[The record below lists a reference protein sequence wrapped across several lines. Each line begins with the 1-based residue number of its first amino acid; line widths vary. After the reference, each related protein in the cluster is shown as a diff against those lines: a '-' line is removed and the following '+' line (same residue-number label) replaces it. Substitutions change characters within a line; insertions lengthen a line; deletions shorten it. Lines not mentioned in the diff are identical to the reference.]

1 MLDFDLARQQLLDTH
16 SCALTSA
23 NLSLA
28 EAANRIL
35 AAPLAAQYPS
45 PMFDNS
51 AMDGYAVCDHEGRLK
66 EFTVVGRTQAGE
78 GSAAPLQQGQAARI
92 FTGAPLPPNTTAV
105 VAQEQTECRGE
116 LLHVAADIEPGQHMR
131 LKAEEIQTGQELLAQ
146 GSKLNAATLGLAAS
160 QGYKNVPVYSKLKVI
175 VFSSGNEIIE
185 PGEPLAE
192 GKIYDANR
200 FQLMAWL
207 QTRGAQVMDGGI
219 LPDDLARTE
228 AALGLAA
235 KKFDV
240 IITSGGASVGEADYL
255 KQAIQNAGT
264 LIEHSIAIKPGKPFA
279 WGSIGSAKVFVLPG
293 NPVATFV
300 TAHMLLFPV
309 LNKLM
314 GKEARYWR
322 MPAISATAAFSTRKA
337 IKRREFLRV
346 EVGINEAGDTVAT
359 LLPNQGSAML
369 STCAHAN
376 ALCEVPAGSVV
387 EAGQK
392 VKVYLL
398 PT

>member
-1 MLDFDLARQQLLDTH
+1 MLDFNTARQQLLDTH
-16 SCALTSA
+16 ACTLGSA
-23 NLSLA
+23 NLALA

-35 AAPLAAQYPS
+35 AAPLPAQYPS

-51 AMDGYAVCDHEGRLK
+51 AMDGYAVCDTQGRLK
-66 EFTVVGRTQAGE
+66 DFTVISRVQAGE
-78 GSAAPLQQGQAARI
+78 CAAAPLQHGEAVRI
-92 FTGAPLPPNTTAV
+92 FTGAPLPENTTAV
-105 VAQEQTECRGE
+105 VPQEQTEIENGA
-116 LLHVAADIEPGQHMR
+116 LHILADIAPGQHMR
-131 LKAEEIQTGQELLAQ
+131 LRAEEIEVGQELLAQ
-146 GSKLNAATLGLAAS
+146 GSKLNAAALGLAAS
-160 QGYKNVPVYSKLKVI
+160 QGYKNVPVYEKLKVI

-185 PGEPLAE
+185 PGEPAAE

-200 FQLMAWL
+200 YQLIAWL
-207 QTRGAQVMDGGI
+207 KTRGAEVMDGGI
-219 LPDDLARTE
+219 LPDDLSRTE
-228 AALGLAA
+228 TALGYAA

-255 KQAIQNAGT
+255 KQAIENVGT
-264 LIEHSIAIKPGKPFA
+264 LTTHTLAIKPGKPFA
-279 WGSIGSAKVFVLPG
+279 WGSIGNTKVFILPG

-314 GKEARYWR
+314 GKYPRYWNL
-322 MPAISATAAFSTRKA
+322 PNFTVKAAFDTRKA

-346 EVGINEAGDTVAT
+346 CVEVDDAGETVAV

-369 STCAHAN
+369 STCARAN
-376 ALCEVPAGSVV
+376 ALCEVPPGETVA
-387 EAGQK
+387 AGQH
-392 VKVYLL
+392 VKVHIL